1 MTHNRLIFV
10 QLITYTTHHVYC
22 PEKTY
27 PDGWPSPWPIHVTG
41 RLFVDLC
48 KLTPEVKDHL
58 IADECPNEKNLCV
71 LLKPYKDIT
80 EAVKRL
86 AGQKSVQILV
96 SIAIQFRKTFRILLF
111 YKGYCN

>member
-1 MTHNRLIFV
+1 MIFV
-10 QLITYTTHHVYC
+10 QLIPCTTYHVYC
-22 PEKTY
+22 PEQ
-27 PDGWPSPWPIHVTG
+27 PCPVGWPFPWLIRVTV

-48 KLTPEVKDHL
+48 KLTPKVKDHL

-86 AGQKSVQILV
+86 AGQKSVHILV
-96 SIAIQFRKTFRILLF
+96 SIAIPAVKKNIPEF
-111 YKGYCN
+111 